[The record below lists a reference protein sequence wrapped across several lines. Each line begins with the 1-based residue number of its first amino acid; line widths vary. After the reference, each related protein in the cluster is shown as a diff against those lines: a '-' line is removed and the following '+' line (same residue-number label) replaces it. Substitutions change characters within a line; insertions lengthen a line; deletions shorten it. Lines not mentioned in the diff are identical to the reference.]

1 MKKLLILTMS
11 AALIACLALVGCSSG
26 GANTDAPS
34 SEPAAEEPVA
44 NMENPWSDCATVDE
58 AIQVAGFDVVV
69 NEAPETFLGEP
80 IGVTY
85 RAMEGLVEV
94 TYEYPASQ
102 VIVRKG
108 DVALAQ
114 DGNISGVYETY
125 SDTWTVNLADV
136 NVDTDINMADITLT
150 CMNNVPDLAQVALW
164 NDGYVRS
171 IQAVPLGG
179 EDNFGLD
186 EAALA
191 AYVAAVK

>member
-1 MKKLLILTMS
+1 MKKLVV
-11 AALIACLALVGCSSG
+11 LIASIALLSCLALVGCASG
-26 GANTDAPS
+26 GEATDAPS
-34 SEPAAEEPVA
+34 SEPVA
-44 NMENPWSDCATVDE
+44 NMENPWSDCASADE
-58 AIQVAGFDVVV
+58 AASIAGFDVIV
-69 NEAPETFLGEP
+69 NEAPDTFLGEP
-80 IGVTY
+80 IDVTY

-102 VIVRKG
+102 VVVRKG
-108 DVALAQ
+108 DLALAQ
-114 DGNISGVYETY
+114 DGNISGVYEDY
-125 SDTWTVNLADV
+125 SDTWTVNLADT